1 MSILKPGGT
10 IAAIFMLL
18 IFVFAGCTR
27 RGNSIPKT
35 TCSFDADGKRYTW
48 NGTLAEDSVGTT
60 IIQVIAFGQ
69 TEKFVLF
76 TRPDSTGFYN
86 RATMDITRDSMLD
99 IKLYRYKSNPF
110 YTSLNTHFRMGTAN
124 PFDVHDYVNGLDGDS
139 VNLQITS
146 IHDTIISGT
155 FSAVLTTVGNISQKM
170 KINGSFENARVIK
183 VFR

>member
-1 MSILKPGGT
+1 
-10 IAAIFMLL
+10 
-18 IFVFAGCTR
+18 
-27 RGNSIPKT
+27 
-35 TCSFDADGKRYTW
+35 
-48 NGTLAEDSVGTT
+48 
-60 IIQVIAFGQ
+60 
-69 TEKFVLF
+69 
-76 TRPDSTGFYN
+76 
-86 RATMDITRDSMLD
+86 
-99 IKLYRYKSNPF
+99 
-110 YTSLNTHFRMGTAN
+110 MGTAN